1 MLDRIDKAGGTIE
14 ADNLVAADKAS
25 EQLIEAREMIHV
37 PVADEDI
44 AYAKEL
50 TRRQRREVAE
60 VEEQGTVLEDEID
73 VEARIIEWII
83 NEMRVKVPW
92 HGYS

>member
-1 MLDRIDKAGGTIE
+1 
-14 ADNLVAADKAS
+14 
-25 EQLIEAREMIHV
+25 MIHV

-44 AYAKEL
+44 AHAKEL

>member
-1 MLDRIDKAGGTIE
+1 
-14 ADNLVAADKAS
+14 
-25 EQLIEAREMIHV
+25 MIHV
-37 PVADEDI
+37 PVTDENI
-44 AYAKEL
+44 AHAKEL

-60 VEEQGTVLEDEID
+60 VEEQGTLLEDEID

-83 NEMRVKVPW
+83 NEMRVEVPW